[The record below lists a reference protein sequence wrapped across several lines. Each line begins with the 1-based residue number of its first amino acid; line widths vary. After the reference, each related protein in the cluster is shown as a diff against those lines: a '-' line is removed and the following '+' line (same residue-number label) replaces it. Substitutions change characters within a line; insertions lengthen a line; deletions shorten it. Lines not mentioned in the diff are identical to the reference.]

1 MTIIWCMVPEISS
14 VTDRIFCHFGLF
26 FPFCSPNNLENQN
39 FEKVKEAPGDIIIL
53 HMGNIN
59 DNYMIHGSWDMKC
72 NAQNFFVILGYFLFF
87 YRTFSVHIKW
97 MISYY

>member
-1 MTIIWCMVPEISS
+1 MVPEISS
-14 VTDRIFCHFGLF
+14 ATDRIFCHFGLF

-59 DNYMIHGSWDMKC
+59 DNYMIYIWFLRYEVQHTEFFCYLGL
-72 NAQNFFVILGYFLFF
+72 FFVLLQDI
-87 YRTFSVHIKW
+87 
-97 MISYY
+97 